1 MLLVEADVG
10 RRRKAGTVRVTHAK
24 EGSARIGVEG
34 GCASFCPA
42 GSSPACGGS
51 LLWLLLTAASLFADS
66 VAISP
71 RGWLA
76 LGRKPPSCILV
87 EASLPLQADSPGPA
101 GGSAPRGGDLV
112 PLGRPGESGQKLQSP
127 PRYVSEQE
135 GAV

>member
-24 EGSARIGVEG
+24 EGSARTGVEG

-42 GSSPACGGS
+42 GSSPACGAS
-51 LLWLLLTAASLFADS
+51 LLWLLPTASLFPDS

-76 LGRKPPSCILV
+76 LGRKPPSV
-87 EASLPLQADSPGPA
+87 F
-101 GGSAPRGGDLV
+101 
-112 PLGRPGESGQKLQSP
+112 
-127 PRYVSEQE
+127 
-135 GAV
+135 